1 MLFIAI
7 AGGAAGLLVRF
18 CRAGRWDTIFL
29 YESAVRS
36 LPEPMPTAV
45 ASMS

>member
-1 MLFIAI
+1 MSFISSQVVQP
-7 AGGAAGLLVRF
+7 GCLWVLPRRSV
-18 CRAGRWDTIFL
+18 DTIFL
-29 YESAVRS
+29 YESADSS